1 MTARSKQSGQ
11 FSKHWYFRLI
21 KLRIRIRS
29 ANDRHLGPRSTAV
42 AKQNVHSARAND
54 VTQLKVASVYGVRID
69 TIDYIKNGMSDNSS
83 TGESYRWCRPV
94 AGESQNEFG
103 RQETEIFP
111 EVVKSESDIF
121 TF

>member
-1 MTARSKQSGQ
+1 MSAPNTVKSG
-11 FSKHWYFRLI
+11 KCVRG
-21 KLRIRIRS
+21 K
-29 ANDRHLGPRSTAV
+29 DRHNRLH
-42 AKQNVHSARAND
+42 QNW
-54 VTQLKVASVYGVRID
+54 
-69 TIDYIKNGMSDNSS
+69 MSDNSS

-111 EVVKSESDIF
+111 EIVTSESDIF